1 MTAPAVTL
9 VEGSDPTL
17 VSEAVASVVTE
28 VLGGEDRSL
37 ALEDHGGEE
46 LDLAAIADSCATP
59 PFLVGRRVVV
69 VRDVGRFSTEDVAP
83 LLAYLDDPL
92 DTTALVL
99 AAGGGQ
105 TPPKLVA
112 AAKAKGRVVST
123 TVDAR
128 HSGDWVADRLR
139 RSGLTFDAPAAERV
153 RTHLGED
160 VSRLVALLGILR
172 AVHGEG
178 ARLGLDEVEPYLGEA
193 GSVTPW
199 ALTDAIDAGDAPR
212 ALEMLHRLL
221 EGGDRHPLVVLAVLH
236 RHVSA
241 LLRVDSPA
249 IRTEVQA
256 AEAMGIAKGRSTFP
270 AKKALRSAAQWG
282 SANIA
287 EAVGLLADAEV
298 DLKGASGWPEVAV
311 LEVLVGRLCRLSRG
325 RGGAGRPAAR
335 TNPSR
340 TTTAGA
346 GAASAGAA
354 GAGAAGAGV
363 AGRSRRS

>member
-1 MTAPAVTL
+1 MTAPAAAVTL
-9 VEGSDPTL
+9 VEGGDPTL
-17 VSEAVASVVTE
+17 VSEAAAAAVTE
-28 VLGGEDRSL
+28 ALGTEDRSL

-46 LDLAAIADSCATP
+46 LDLAAIADACATP

-69 VRDVGRFSTEDVAP
+69 VRDIGRFSTEDVAP
-83 LLAYLDDPL
+83 LLSYLEDPL

-99 AAGGGQ
+99 VAGGGQ

-123 TVDAR
+123 AVDTR
-128 HSGDWVADRLR
+128 HSGDWVTDRLR
-139 RSGLTFDAPAAERV
+139 RSGMVFDGPAAERV
-153 RTHLGED
+153 RSHLGED
-160 VSRLVALLGILR
+160 VSRLVPLLDILR
-172 AVHGEG
+172 AVYGDG
-178 ARLGLDEVEPYLGEA
+178 ARIGVAEVEPYLGEA

-199 ALTDAIDAGDAPR
+199 AFTDAIDAGDAGR

-236 RHVSA
+236 RHVSS
-241 LLRVDSPA
+241 LLRLDSPS
-249 IRTEVQA
+249 IRTEAQA

-270 AKKALRSAAQWG
+270 AKKALRSAGQWG

-287 EAVGLLADAEV
+287 EAIGLLADAEA

-325 RGGAGRPAAR
+325 RAGGGRPAPAG
-335 TNPSR
+335 
-340 TTTAGA
+340 TA
-346 GAASAGAA
+346 SS
-354 GAGAAGAGV
+354 
-363 AGRSRRS
+363 GRRG